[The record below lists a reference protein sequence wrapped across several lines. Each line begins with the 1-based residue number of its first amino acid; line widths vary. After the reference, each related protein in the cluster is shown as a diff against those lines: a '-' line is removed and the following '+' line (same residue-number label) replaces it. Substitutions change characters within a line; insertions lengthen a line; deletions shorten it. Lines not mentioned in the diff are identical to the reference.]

1 VAPGPRDLKKG
12 FKKGFK
18 KGLNKRFDEG
28 FEMARPLLAYGVLV
42 AMAKNMKT
50 PILNCRWGNVTA
62 TLTELAGPTA

>member
-1 VAPGPRDLKKG
+1 
-12 FKKGFK
+12 
-18 KGLNKRFDEG
+18 
-28 FEMARPLLAYGVLV
+28 MARPLLAYGVLV